1 MFLLTTDRFL
11 NHCPMKLF
19 VISQPQ
25 CKFAMLIFVV
35 SHKIVLENWDNWGR
49 LEIKTKIEKKK
60 KNLKNLNFEF
70 LILVSNLA
78 SISH

>member
-11 NHCPMKLF
+11 NHCPMKFF

-35 SHKIVLENWDNWGR
+35 SHKIVLEN
-49 LEIKTKIEKKK
+49 
-60 KNLKNLNFEF
+60 
-70 LILVSNLA
+70 
-78 SISH
+78 

>member
-11 NHCPMKLF
+11 NHCPMKFF

-60 KNLKNLNFEF
+60 K
-70 LILVSNLA
+70 I
-78 SISH
+78 